1 MFRYIMKPDKRVKWV
16 TWIALVL
23 SLGCFAYIYFSSSGS
38 YLPAWFFI
46 LVVALL
52 ALVALSIPRFIS
64 LSSISLEIHCVL
76 ELTRI
81 PLENIKQVRTMESRE
96 LKWLFPVPVMGIWGV
111 FGYYGYYFDFG
122 NLKLVKVY
130 AKQWRNFIM
139 VEDIYEEVVIISV
152 EQKEEFLRSL
162 EQSNNISVAVDNQ
175 SGS

>member
-1 MFRYIMKPDKRVKWV
+1 
-16 TWIALVL
+16 
-23 SLGCFAYIYFSSSGS
+23 
-38 YLPAWFFI
+38 
-46 LVVALL
+46 
-52 ALVALSIPRFIS
+52 
-64 LSSISLEIHCVL
+64 
-76 ELTRI
+76 
-81 PLENIKQVRTMESRE
+81 MESRE